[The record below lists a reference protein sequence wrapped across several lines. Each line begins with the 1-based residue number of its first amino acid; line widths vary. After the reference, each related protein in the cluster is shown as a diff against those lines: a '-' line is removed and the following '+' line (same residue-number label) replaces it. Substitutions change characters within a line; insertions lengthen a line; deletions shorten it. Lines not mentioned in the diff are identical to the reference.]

1 MKYQGVNRDMEKMV
15 RGMKN
20 KVSSYYKAHVMS
32 DVIYD
37 MTGKKSTVSY
47 DKIVVDYNGRK
58 ERLDNIP
65 FEERGYY
72 YAIGSDKEVKK
83 KEGLYADTD
92 E

>member
-47 DKIVVDYNGRK
+47 DKIIVDYNGRK
-58 ERLDNIP
+58 DIVT
-65 FEERGYY
+65 GKQ
-72 YAIGSDKEVKK
+72 IGRAHV
-83 KEGLYADTD
+83 
-92 E
+92 